1 MDETDRRLPEGF
13 REVGLSPERH
23 AEVLELDVWAFP
35 SSREPDDLLAEG
47 SPLSWDRARGIEADG
62 RPGLVGMRASY
73 PFGRFPVP
81 GGTLPVAGLTWVGV
95 HPGYRRRGLL
105 GGMIAGHFAD
115 CAARGEAVSALTAS
129 EPAIYGRF
137 GYGLASRVLS
147 LTLPRRARLRE
158 VPGSA
163 GIEVGFERFG
173 ERHVDLVADLHARAW
188 PLPLNRPGWVS
199 RETPQLAVYLHADP
213 PAERDGNEAM
223 RILVARRD
231 GQPSGY
237 ALFRRKSAWRDGVA
251 EGEVGIRELVALDAA
266 TRHALLSRLLDL
278 DLTSTVRAWCL
289 PVDDPLTDLLVDLRA
304 TRPRLG
310 DKHLGAAAPPAH
322 GAGGPALRGRDRR
335 GARRHRRARARQC
348 GHLAA
353 ARRAL
358 LGGRRGEPY
367 RRAGRREPRR
377 PGTGGAVPGRRLGA
391 RAGRRRP
398 AGRAGRGAR
407 TAAGGLR
414 LAARPGEQLDLLGSL
429 AAPPAAREGRDV
441 TRKCATLPLLR

>member
-163 GIEVGFERFG
+163 GIEVWFERFG

-199 RETPQLAVYLHADP
+199 RETPQLAAYLHADP

-310 DKHLGAAAPPAH
+310 DNIWVRLLDLPTALAGRRYAAGIDVVLDVTDALVPTNAGNWRLRAEPFADGVEVSRTDAAAEVSLGVRELGALYLGGGSAPA
-322 GAGGPALRGRDRR
+322 
-335 GARRHRRARARQC
+335 
-348 GHLAA
+348 LAA
-353 ARRAL
+353 AGL
-358 LGGRRGEPY
+358 LDGPAEVLGRLQAAFAWPL
-367 RRAGRREPRR
+367 A
-377 PGTGGAVPGRRLGA
+377 
-391 RAGRRRP
+391 P
-398 AGRAGRGAR
+398 A
-407 TAAGGLR
+407 
-414 LAARPGEQLDLLGSL
+414 SSWIF
-429 AAPPAAREGRDV
+429 
-441 TRKCATLPLLR
+441 